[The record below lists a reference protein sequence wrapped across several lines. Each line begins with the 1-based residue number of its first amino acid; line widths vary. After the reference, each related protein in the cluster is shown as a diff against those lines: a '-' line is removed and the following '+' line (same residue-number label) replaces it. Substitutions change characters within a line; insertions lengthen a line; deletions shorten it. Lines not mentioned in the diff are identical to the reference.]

1 MSSTLKVGDQIEVDI
16 GSIAN
21 GGHFVARHNGQVIFV
36 RHAIEGERA
45 IVEITSIS
53 SKLARGDAISILTKS
68 PDRVENPCKYSGPG
82 KCGGCDFLHID
93 FIEQVKYK
101 EQVVRELFN
110 RIAKMEIDFS
120 IQQVDPK
127 PGHHWRTR
135 VDFAISKHG
144 HIGFF
149 GARSNE
155 IIEISECLSLVQ
167 PINKLD
173 IFSRNW
179 RGEDRVEV
187 AATSTSQINVSR
199 GGRTIEGQSQLLEEV
214 SEVKFQV

>member
-1 MSSTLKVGDQIEVDI
+1 M
-16 GSIAN
+16 
-21 GGHFVARHNGQVIFV
+21 
-36 RHAIEGERA
+36 
-45 IVEITSIS
+45 
-53 SKLARGDAISILTKS
+53 
-68 PDRVENPCKYSGPG
+68 
-82 KCGGCDFLHID
+82 
-93 FIEQVKYK
+93 KYK

-187 AATSTSQINVSR
+187 ASTSASQINVSR

-214 SEVKFQV
+214 GEVKFHVSPASFWQGHLSAAKTLSDKVLELVDIKEGDIVLDLYGGVGLFSKILLKNYREIGKLHLIE